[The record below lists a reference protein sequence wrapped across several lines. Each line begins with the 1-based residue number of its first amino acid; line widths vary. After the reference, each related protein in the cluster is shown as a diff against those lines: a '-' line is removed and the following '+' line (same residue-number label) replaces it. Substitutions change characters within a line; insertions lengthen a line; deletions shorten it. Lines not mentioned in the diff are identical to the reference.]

1 VQKINKIYL
10 VAFFLQRK
18 KMFSVVIDFI
28 PQILFVE
35 LTFKLTKMPKNNNN
49 NTKTAY
55 LRSQHSKHDLTDH
68 SLLLT

>member
-35 LTFKLTKMPKNNNN
+35 LTFKLTKMQKN
-49 NTKTAY
+49 KIIIIQK
-55 LRSQHSKHDLTDH
+55 LPI
-68 SLLLT
+68 